1 VQVARACTALARL
14 GREGALWL
22 PLCRRA
28 WRGKQGAHQ
37 FADVLSGAAAAEVAR
52 RLAGTG
58 RGYPT
63 PYALYG
69 AVLRDLRRTDLV
81 CAPPVARSQP
91 AATGDAPAGWVPVAV
106 GAGGWHVRDMLRF
119 MGTPQFCWS
128 VCHMAWRMRFT
139 RAAGGAGRGPPA
151 ILPCRVPSP

>member
-1 VQVARACTALARL
+1 M
-14 GREGALWL
+14 
-22 PLCRRA
+22 
-28 WRGKQGAHQ
+28 
-37 FADVLSGAAAAEVAR
+37 
-52 RLAGTG
+52 
-58 RGYPT
+58 
-63 PYALYG
+63 
-69 AVLRDLRRTDLV
+69 
-81 CAPPVARSQP
+81 ARSQP

-139 RAAGGAGRGPPA
+139 RAAGGAGRGPSA